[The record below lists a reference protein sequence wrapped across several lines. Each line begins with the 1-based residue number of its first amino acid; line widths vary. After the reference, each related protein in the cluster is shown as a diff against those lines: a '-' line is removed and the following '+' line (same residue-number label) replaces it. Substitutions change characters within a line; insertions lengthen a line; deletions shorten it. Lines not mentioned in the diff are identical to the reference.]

1 MQKSRLPLLILL
13 LVLACVLCLCAAVTG
28 FAVYQVLRSVT
39 DVELPQ
45 MQALLPPLEQPQ
57 ALDSLPDATRLPLAA
72 RSNTP
77 VNRIAVQ
84 ASDGNLYTVRPDGT
98 DRVPLTQESA
108 ELRIYRQPTWSPDG
122 ARVAWVEVEGSET
135 GLSSAL
141 VTSRPDGSAP
151 TRADTGDSPPFYLSW
166 SPDGTRIAA
175 LGSAD
180 RGLALRGIDVTG
192 GAASIVIAQ
201 AQPLYFAWSP
211 DSARLV
217 AHLNG
222 ETVSLLTLD
231 GEETELDGESA
242 PFGAPDW
249 MADGAAFVYAQQVAG
264 AQKLV
269 LADPSGVTLRD
280 LAGFDGTVTF
290 SLSPDG
296 ERVAFIDS
304 TEMVPTAALGPLALA
319 PLSGNPAPQ
328 VIDDGPV
335 LAFFWSPQGDK
346 IAYLTPGDH
355 SEQGP
360 RASLSPTLEVD
371 HLNLWLQWHVWDG
384 ERSYELAQFRPS
396 DTFLVDYLRF
406 FDQYARSMTPWAP
419 DGSAFVYAGD
429 SEDAISGVWVQPV
442 IEGAPSV
449 RIGDG
454 VYAAWSPR

>member
-1 MQKSRLPLLILL
+1 
-13 LVLACVLCLCAAVTG
+13 
-28 FAVYQVLRSVT
+28 
-39 DVELPQ
+39 
-45 MQALLPPLEQPQ
+45 
-57 ALDSLPDATRLPLAA
+57 
-72 RSNTP
+72 
-77 VNRIAVQ
+77 
-84 ASDGNLYTVRPDGT
+84 
-98 DRVPLTQESA
+98 
-108 ELRIYRQPTWSPDG
+108 
-122 ARVAWVEVEGSET
+122 VEVSGSDS
-135 GLSSAL
+135 GLASAL
-141 VTSRPDGSAP
+141 VTGRPDGSGQ
-151 TRADTGDSPPFYLSW
+151 TRVDMGDNPPFYLSW
-166 SPDGTRIAA
+166 SPDGGRIAA

-180 RGLALRGIDVTG
+180 RGLALRSIDVTG
-192 GAASIVIAQ
+192 GEPPAVLAQ

-211 DSARLV
+211 DGARLV

-222 ETVSLLTLD
+222 ETVSLLSTD
-231 GEETELDGESA
+231 GSATQLDGESA
-242 PFGAPDW
+242 AFGAPDW
-249 MADGAAFVYAQQVAG
+249 MADGAAFVYAQRLAG
-264 AQKLV
+264 AQQLV
-269 LADPSGVTLRD
+269 LADPSGATLRD
-280 LAGFDGTVTF
+280 LAAFDGTITF

-304 TEMVPTAALGPLALA
+304 TEMVPTAALGPLSLA
-319 PLSGNPAPQ
+319 SLRGAAPPQ

-346 IAYLTPGDH
+346 LAYLTPGDH
-355 SEQGP
+355 SQQGP
-360 RASLSPTLEVD
+360 RASLSPTLEAD

>member
-28 FAVYQVLRSVT
+28 FAVFQVLRSVT
-39 DVELPQ
+39 DVDLPQ
-45 MQALLPPLEQPQ
+45 MQALQPPLEQPDT
-57 ALDSLPDATRLPLAA
+57 LDALPDATRLSLAA
-72 RSNTP
+72 RAGAS
-77 VNRIAVQ
+77 VNRIVVQ
-84 ASDGNLYTVRPDGT
+84 GADGNVYTIRPDGT
-98 DRVPLTQESA
+98 GRIPLTQDGA
-108 ELRIYRQPTWSPDG
+108 ELRIYRQPAWSPDA
-122 ARVAWVEVEGSET
+122 ARVAWVEVAGSDS
-135 GLSSAL
+135 GLTSAL
-141 VTSRPDGSAP
+141 VTGRPDAGAQ
-151 TRADTGDSPPFYLSW
+151 TRVDMGDNPPFYLSW
-166 SPDGTRIAA
+166 SPDGGRIAA

-180 RGLALRGIDVTG
+180 RGLALRSIDVTG
-192 GAASIVIAQ
+192 EEAPAVLAQ

-211 DSARLV
+211 DGARLV

-222 ETVSLLTLD
+222 ETVSLLSTD
-231 GEETELDGESA
+231 GSETPLGGQSA
-242 PFGAPDW
+242 AFGAPEW
-249 MADGAAFVYAQQVAG
+249 MADGAAFVYAQRLAG
-264 AQKLV
+264 TQQLV
-269 LADPSGVTLRD
+269 LADPSGATLRD
-280 LAGFDGTVTF
+280 LAAFDGTITF

-304 TEMVPTAALGPLALA
+304 TEMVPTAALGPLSLA
-319 PLSGNPAPQ
+319 SLSGAATPQ

-346 IAYLTPGDH
+346 LAYLTPGDH
-355 SEQGP
+355 SQQGP
-360 RASLSPTLEVD
+360 RASLSPTLEAD

-419 DGSAFVYAGD
+419 DGSAFVYTGD